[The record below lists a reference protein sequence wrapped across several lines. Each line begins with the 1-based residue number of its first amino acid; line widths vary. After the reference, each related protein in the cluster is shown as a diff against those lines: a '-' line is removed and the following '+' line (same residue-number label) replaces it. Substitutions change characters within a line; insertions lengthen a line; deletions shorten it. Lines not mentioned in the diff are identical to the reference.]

1 MCGKVKLKLTKS
13 ALKQISLCKVRIE
26 IISPITLRKSTI
38 TQLLV
43 CFVASQLDFLP
54 VPLQRFVW
62 MVSQSENKTN
72 FVWAPPLSWS
82 MSPHTPS
89 SHLYLWSLHKPKL
102 IIDKIMDPAIF
113 GPGHPPWSILEF
125 YILLEFLPYLLT
137 HQLLLLLLHFSSG
150 RNSILLWLPGL
161 HISCSWHY
169 CLPCNC

>member
-1 MCGKVKLKLTKS
+1 MCWKVKLKLTKS

-72 FVWAPPLSWS
+72 FVRAPPLSWS

-89 SHLYLWSLHKPKL
+89 SHLYLWSLHNPKL

-113 GPGHPPWSILEF
+113 GPGHPPWSMPEF
-125 YILLEFLPYLLT
+125 YLNFFPIF
-137 HQLLLLLLHFSSG
+137 
-150 RNSILLWLPGL
+150 L
-161 HISCSWHY
+161 HINYCSSSYISPVVATASSCDCQGFISYSWHY

>member
-1 MCGKVKLKLTKS
+1 MQKEQEQINETKVFCNMCWKVKLKLTKS

-26 IISPITLRKSTI
+26 IISSITLRKSTI

-72 FVWAPPLSWS
+72 FVRAPPLSWS
-82 MSPHTPS
+82 MSPHSFQPPVSMIS
-89 SHLYLWSLHKPKL
+89 SQTKAHNRQNHGSCH
-102 IIDKIMDPAIF
+102 F
-113 GPGHPPWSILEF
+113 TEF

-150 RNSILLWLPGL
+150 SNSILLWLPGL
-161 HISCSWHY
+161 Y
-169 CLPCNC
+169 